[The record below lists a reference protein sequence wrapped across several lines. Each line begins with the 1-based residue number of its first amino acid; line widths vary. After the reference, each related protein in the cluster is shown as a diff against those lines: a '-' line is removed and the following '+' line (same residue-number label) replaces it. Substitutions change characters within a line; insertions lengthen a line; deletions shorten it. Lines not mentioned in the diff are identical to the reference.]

1 MNLTKRSDETLIAEM
16 RAIPT
21 DQVTMGAYEYDA
33 YYQQL
38 IDMVRKHDAPRHAA
52 KVAKAIIISTA
63 SAVIAA
69 RNREAEKWKLPR
81 K

>member
-1 MNLTKRSDETLIAEM
+1 MIYENDETLIAKM
-16 RAIPT
+16 READPDEAICG
-21 DQVTMGAYEYDA
+21 DS
-33 YYQQL
+33 YYQQY